1 MCCLASCAA
10 ERYVWCHGCN
20 FPSLRM
26 TQGLDVVNE
35 PPLSPGSDA
44 LLQGPFQKGVAPR
57 LFFGAREE
65 GGVAGGSETG
75 K

>member
-1 MCCLASCAA
+1 
-10 ERYVWCHGCN
+10 
-20 FPSLRM
+20 M